1 MYIVSK
7 DEGVTEKETSADM
20 RNRFCLDDES
30 VKELAML
37 TIKTE
42 ELYGYPVDLEFGF
55 AENKLYLLQARPIT
69 TIAQDQKA
77 ADEEREFI
85 MTPRDQKDFL
95 AQYGGQYRRSRQ
107 PVIRFTHCAGFGI
120 RPQREHEGLPCDG
133 HRD

>member
-7 DEGVTEKETSADM
+7 DEGVTEKETTADM

-30 VKELAML
+30 IKELAML

-69 TIAQDQKA
+69 TIVQDQKA

-85 MTPRDQKDFL
+85 MTPW
-95 AQYGGQYRRSRQ
+95 
-107 PVIRFTHCAGFGI
+107 IRKSFGSI
-120 RPQREHEGLPCDG
+120 WRPI
-133 HRD
+133 